1 MSKAMNNSFMK
12 SAAVECKSKQA
23 INFFFFLL
31 LLLLCLA
38 LFGKKTQS
46 YSAAES
52 QLEESLINANQ
63 SSKTETKRGRKMERK
78 EEIEKDRQTDR

>member
-1 MSKAMNNSFMK
+1 MSKAMNNSIMK
-12 SAAVECKSKQA
+12 SAAVECKSKQS
-23 INFFFFLL
+23 ISFFFFF
-31 LLLLCLA
+31 LLCLA

-52 QLEESLINANQ
+52 QLEESLINADQ
-63 SSKTETKRGRKMERK
+63 SSKTETKRGRKIERK